1 MSVYSVR
8 LRPRGAFHLGE
19 RGIGYEET
27 SELVHAD
34 TLFGALC
41 SVWGLLYGE
50 KAVGEDLLP
59 NGPGPWEP
67 PFLFA
72 SAFPRAG
79 SVRFYPKP
87 LLPPPHT
94 DPAEWKEVRWISED
108 LFVAWLRRT
117 PLRPAPDRVH
127 GGTVALTEDECET
140 LRRELPDW
148 QPDGP
153 LWKVARVPRVTLDV
167 ATHAS
172 ELWHFGRLH
181 FGPECGLH
189 LWVDVRRLDDRL
201 WTALR
206 LLGDV
211 GLGGDRSA
219 GHGLFDLEFS
229 EETPPWPAS
238 DTRFVTLSPVYP
250 CPPHAPNQVAELLKD
265 GCAYR
270 LLTRTGWIGT
280 ALATP
285 YRRKAVRLIEEGSVL
300 TGSTH
305 RVWGGLADVTPDQ
318 VPDLPH
324 RVYRWG
330 YAFPAG
336 VS

>member
-1 MSVYSVR
+1 MSVYSVS
-8 LRPRGAFHLGE
+8 LRPRGAFHLGA
-19 RGIGYEET
+19 RGIGFEET
-27 SELVHAD
+27 SDLVHAD

-41 SVWGLLYGE
+41 SVWTLLYGE
-50 KAVGEDLLP
+50 EAVQQDLLP
-59 NGPGPWEP
+59 EGSEPWEP
-67 PFLFA
+67 PFLFS

-87 LLPPPHT
+87 LLSRPDADHT
-94 DPAEWKEVRWISED
+94 EWKEVRWVSER
-108 LFVAWLRRT
+108 LFVAWITRSRVRR
-117 PLRPAPDRVH
+117 APDRVH
-127 GGTVALTEDECET
+127 GGTVALAEDERET
-140 LRRELPDW
+140 LKRDLPDW
-148 QPDGP
+148 QPDDP
-153 LWKVARVPRVTLDV
+153 LWKVTRVPRVTLDV

-181 FGPECGLH
+181 FRPECGLH
-189 LWVDVRRLDDRL
+189 LWVNVRRLGDRL

-219 GHGLFDLEFS
+219 GHGLFDLDFN
-229 EETPPWPAS
+229 EEAPPWPALG
-238 DTRFVTLSPVYP
+238 TRFVTLSPVYP
-250 CPPHAPNQVAELLKD
+250 CPTHAPSQSADLLQD

-270 LLTRTGWIGT
+270 LLTRTGWIGSVSP
-280 ALATP
+280 TP

-300 TGSTH
+300 TGPTE
-305 RVWGGLADVTPDQ
+305 RLWGGLADVTPDH

-336 VS
+336 VN